1 MSKRIGLVSLGCAKN
16 QVNAEQM
23 LHLLDEAGY
32 EITADTEDID
42 AVIVNT
48 CGFIESAKMEAINT
62 ILELAQAKCEGKIG
76 KIIVTGCLAQR
87 YKDELLKEMPE
98 IDSIVGV
105 GSYDHIVSVVG
116 RTLNYEN
123 VEEFS
128 DINTTNEEIG
138 RVNTTSPAWSYLKI
152 AEGCDNRCAY
162 CIIPYIRGRYR
173 SRKIENVVAEAQTM
187 AENGIKELIVVA
199 QDITRYGTDLYGRR
213 MLAELL
219 EKLCRIDGFEWI
231 RLHYLYPDEIDDE
244 LIEVIANN
252 DKILKYLDIPLQH
265 INDKILRTM
274 CRRSSA
280 SEIKQLLKKLRERI
294 PGLVLRTSLITGL
307 PGEGEEEFE
316 ELCGFVREA
325 KIERAGVFAFSPEE
339 GTPAYNME
347 YVDSET
353 AQRRAEL
360 VMDIQSDVIDEYNA
374 SRIGTVTK
382 VLVEGF
388 DGIYYY
394 GRSYAESPDIDGRI
408 LFRADDA
415 EINSFVMVKITD
427 SEDGEPIGERID

>member
-199 QDITRYGTDLYGRR
+199 QGSPPSL
-213 MLAELL
+213 
-219 EKLCRIDGFEWI
+219 DGFGGH
-231 RLHYLYPDEIDDE
+231 RLGKNGVLHGVSPQRRQICGAG
-244 LIEVIANN
+244 IVVRGIQAVGIG
-252 DKILKYLDIPLQH
+252 KMSVLQAQ
-265 INDKILRTM
+265 D
-274 CRRSSA
+274 
-280 SEIKQLLKKLRERI
+280 
-294 PGLVLRTSLITGL
+294 PGLVVHPRHKALH
-307 PGEGEEEFE
+307 
-316 ELCGFVREA
+316 
-325 KIERAGVFAFSPEE
+325 RAAAVNGQGHGGIVAGGQHKS
-339 GTPAYNME
+339 
-347 YVDSET
+347 
-353 AQRRAEL
+353 
-360 VMDIQSDVIDEYNA
+360 IQ
-374 SRIGTVTK
+374 
-382 VLVEGF
+382 
-388 DGIYYY
+388 
-394 GRSYAESPDIDGRI
+394 
-408 LFRADDA
+408 
-415 EINSFVMVKITD
+415 
-427 SEDGEPIGERID
+427 